1 MPAAANALSLRSLE
15 WTVAEDSQD
24 SQDSQDRQDSEH
36 SPGSVSGVPGGGN
49 HHHHHGE
56 TDSSSAGLAFRI
68 LDENGTPVEVGRCAE
83 ERACWA
89 SGCFCFWC
97 FFWGGG
103 DPQNRAGTGCWTG
116 CWMWG
121 GMLDVGDDGWVNV
134 TVSHSPEASC
144 WFLICG
150 VGIGG
155 RDVHGGDVHGRDV
168 HGAPCVS

>member
-15 WTVAEDSQD
+15 WTVAEDRQD

-83 ERACWA
+83 ERACGACGACWA

-97 FFWGGG
+97 FFWGV
-103 DPQNRAGTGCWTG
+103 GTPKTGPGRDVGRDVGCGEG
-116 CWMWG
+116 CWMWA
-121 GMLDVGDDGWVNV
+121 MMDG
-134 TVSHSPEASC
+134 
-144 WFLICG
+144 LM
-150 VGIGG
+150 
-155 RDVHGGDVHGRDV
+155 
-168 HGAPCVS
+168 